1 MALIYRQTKGS
12 ALTIQELDGNFQ
24 HFTGSHSVTGSFT
37 TSGSLIVT
45 GSSIFLGSSV
55 ITGSSVVTGSVDI
68 SGLVTINNV
77 SGALLTPTA
86 SLLGI
91 APTFNGSEGQFLFG
105 SGSEGYKM
113 FVWLGGAWRSG
124 SLV

>member
-1 MALIYRQTKGS
+1 MALTYRQTKGS
-12 ALTIQELDGNFQ
+12 ALTIQELDANFQ
-24 HFTGSHSVTGSFT
+24 HFTGSQAVTGSFI

-45 GSSIFLGSSV
+45 GSSI
-55 ITGSSVVTGSVDI
+55 VTGSVDI

-86 SLLGI
+86 SLSGI

-105 SGSEGYKM
+105 SGSNGYKI